1 MSVQE
6 ALPKMISILDI
17 TRCLLERS
25 SPELGVTDPVSRTVV
40 CYRRSDSFGRSHLIT
55 AILKFDISNTFA
67 QWEQAF
73 YVHQPVA
80 RAAGL
85 HELYHG
91 HEPGNDKRVVV
102 VVNCLSEEHM
112 QKFIEANGKA
122 MASSGHILE
131 STVTE
136 IYVN

>member
-1 MSVQE
+1 ME
-6 ALPKMISILDI
+6 G
-17 TRCLLERS
+17 S
-25 SPELGVTDPVSRTVV
+25 SPELGVTDSVSVTVV
-40 CYRRSDSFGRSHLIT
+40 RYMQADLFGRSHLIT
-55 AILKFDISNTFA
+55 AILKFDISNTFT

-73 YVHQPVA
+73 YTHQPIA

-85 HELYHG
+85 YELYHG